1 MEYTGVTYDMIY
13 KAKQN
18 LKTIV
23 LPESEDMRILKAASI
38 AVKEKIANII
48 LIGNKEDILSRCINN
63 NIDISGI
70 KIEDNLKSEKRNL
83 YKEELFKLRKH
94 KGISLDD
101 ADNLLND
108 KIYYAT
114 MMLKNNDA
122 DGMVCGA
129 CNSTPDTLRPALQII
144 KARKGLDLVSSFFI
158 MQTPNTNLGLSGKFI
173 FSDCGLV
180 INPTEDDL
188 VEIVLESYDSFKKL
202 LNEEPKIALLSYSTL
217 DDIKDENVIKLQNV
231 VRRVKEIN
239 NNINIDGQL
248 QLDAAIIEDVA
259 KIKAPNSSVAGKA
272 NVLIF
277 PNLESGNIAY
287 KIAERF
293 GNMTALG
300 PITQGMD
307 KPVND
312 LSRGCS
318 VAGKANV
325 LIFPN
330 LESGNIA
337 YKIAERFGNMTALG
351 PITQGMDKPV
361 NDLSRGCSVDDIV
374 GVIAI
379 TCIQSM

>member
-129 CNSTPDTLRPALQII
+129 CNSTPDILRPALQII

-318 VAGKANV
+318 V
-325 LIFPN
+325 
-330 LESGNIA
+330 
-337 YKIAERFGNMTALG
+337 
-351 PITQGMDKPV
+351 
-361 NDLSRGCSVDDIV
+361 DDIV

>member
-48 LIGNKEDILSRCINN
+48 LIGNKEDILSRCN

-144 KARKGLDLVSSFFI
+144 KARKGLELVSSFFI

-318 VAGKANV
+318 V
-325 LIFPN
+325 
-330 LESGNIA
+330 
-337 YKIAERFGNMTALG
+337 
-351 PITQGMDKPV
+351 
-361 NDLSRGCSVDDIV
+361 DDIV

>member
-144 KARKGLDLVSSFFI
+144 KARKGLELVSSFFI

-217 DDIKDENVIKLQNV
+217 DDI
-231 VRRVKEIN
+231 
-239 NNINIDGQL
+239 
-248 QLDAAIIEDVA
+248 
-259 KIKAPNSSVAGKA
+259 
-272 NVLIF
+272 
-277 PNLESGNIAY
+277 
-287 KIAERF
+287 
-293 GNMTALG
+293 
-300 PITQGMD
+300 
-307 KPVND
+307 
-312 LSRGCS
+312 
-318 VAGKANV
+318 
-325 LIFPN
+325 
-330 LESGNIA
+330 
-337 YKIAERFGNMTALG
+337 
-351 PITQGMDKPV
+351 
-361 NDLSRGCSVDDIV
+361 
-374 GVIAI
+374 
-379 TCIQSM
+379 